1 MTDIHI
7 QNNLMN
13 EHVGG
18 KVGIPNSI
26 DINDIFKFMDLYYNR
41 TGIMYTHQYNSFNK
55 LFDEDI
61 KNFLEKSD
69 NTFFEKITK
78 DKIIKYKF
86 EYSNIAIRPPM
97 LPNEDELMFP
107 SDARN
112 RNITYNAKLIATVTQ
127 VQEIT
132 DITTDTIEKKIVGK
146 PENEFPIAY
155 IPVMLRSKYC
165 ALNIKKGYDKSECEY
180 DPGGYFVIY
189 GSEKVVI
196 PQERMVENKP
206 LVFLKKDS
214 GTESY
219 VVQVNSKSHRNN
231 RLLQVIAIKIKKD
244 GLMTIKVPII
254 NEIPVVILLR
264 ALGIETD
271 KDIIDYIVYNEK
283 DLDMI
288 NVIRSSLDGSVNEK
302 GIKIQTQ
309 QEALEYLLTKMRV
322 IKKYSESDKVVKQQQ
337 RLLHLRTLLENNFL
351 PHVEGGLLYKAYYI
365 GYMINRLL
373 KCYLGR
379 IPPDDRDSYI
389 NKRIDLI
396 GNLMEELISQH
407 YRKMLN
413 ECNKYFKK
421 RNQNDENPLNVINQ
435 IKPTII
441 EQGLRISLMTGAWG
455 RKKGVAQMLQRLSF
469 KQMISFERR
478 IDSPGGDASTSKL
491 TSPRHLHP
499 SSLGFTCCLT
509 GDTLILQADN
519 TYKQIKDMTNDDK
532 VITYNIE
539 TKNEEVSNIYN
550 WFVKQPSEDYLIQ
563 ITMIGNWKIKCT
575 IDHPIL
581 VFIRETNEHKY
592 IQAQYLT
599 VGMELVTKNTILE
612 NTYELINIKL
622 IEQIPVEPVYDF
634 TTESPNHNFIADYI
648 VVHNCVETPEH
659 ANVGLTKHLSLIGN
673 ITIISNSQFPII
685 KNYLADKITDI
696 RDIKSIELK
705 NYTKVFLNGEWL
717 GLTDNPIALDDELR
731 HKKLHGTFDNTISI
745 VNDIKNR
752 EIRVYCDSGRL
763 FRPVIRVDN
772 NNVLL
777 TKELINNTSINK
789 ADNKI
794 SDWNEF
800 MMKNPNI
807 IEYIDME
814 EQPYL
819 MIAPNVSDVEIARTN
834 MTDSVSKVK
843 DIKQGTILNR
853 YDDMKYVRYTHCEFH
868 PSLLIGNISTNIP
881 FCNHNAGP
889 RNIFSYAQS
898 KQGMGIY
905 TSNYRDRLDISYI
918 LYHPQKPL
926 ITTRTAKY
934 IYTDVLTDGENCIV
948 AIACYGG

>member
-1 MTDIHI
+1 MTNIPI
-7 QNNLMN
+7 LNFMN
-13 EHVGG
+13 KHEGG
-18 KVGIPNSI
+18 KIDTPNVL

-132 DITTDTIEKKIVGK
+132 DITTDIVEKKIIGK

-165 ALNIKKGYDKSECEY
+165 SLNIKKGYDVSECEY
-180 DPGGYFVIY
+180 DPGGYFIIY

-231 RLLQVIAIKIKKD
+231 RLLQVIAIKMKKD
-244 GLMTIKVPII
+244 NTMTIKVPII

-264 ALGIETD
+264 ALGIESD

-288 NVIRSSLDGSVNEK
+288 NVIRASLEGSINEK

-351 PHVEGGLLYKAYYI
+351 PHIEGGLLYKAYYI

-379 IPPDDRDSYI
+379 IPPDDRDSYV

-499 SSLGFTCCLT
+499 SSMGFTCCLT
-509 GDTLILQADN
+509 GDTEILMSDG
-519 TYKQIKDMTNDDK
+519 TIKQIKDIKNDDK
-532 VITYNIE
+532 VITFNIE
-539 TKNEEVSNIYN
+539 TGEEEISNIHS
-550 WFVKQPSEDYLIQ
+550 WFVKQPTENILEIDICGS
-563 ITMIGNWKIKCT
+563 TIKCT
-575 IDHPIL
+575 VDHPFL
-581 VFIRETNEHKY
+581 VYFRETSEDKY
-592 IQAQYLT
+592 IQAQHLT
-599 VGMELVTKNTILE
+599 VGMEVVGKNSILA
-612 NTYELINIKL
+612 NTYDLYKIQSIK
-622 IEQIPVEPVYDF
+622 EIPIEPVYDF
-634 TTESPNHNFIADYI
+634 TTESNNHNFIANGI

-685 KNYLADKITDI
+685 KNYLTDKIFDI
-696 RDIKSIELK
+696 RDIKSTELK

-717 GLTDNPIALDDELR
+717 GLTDTPIVLDDELKN
-731 HKKLHGTFDNTISI
+731 KKLHGTFDNTISI
-745 VNDIKNR
+745 VNDIKNK

-777 TKELINNTSINK
+777 TKELINSTSINK
-789 ADNKI
+789 SDNKI
-794 SDWNEF
+794 ADWTEF
-800 MMKNPNI
+800 MMKHPNI

-834 MTDSVSKVK
+834 MIESVNKVK
-843 DIKQGTILNR
+843 DIKQGTVLNR
-853 YDDMKYVRYTHCEFH
+853 YDDMKYVKYTHCEFH

-905 TSNYRDRLDISYI
+905 VSNPGSRLDISYI

>member
-1 MTDIHI
+1 
-7 QNNLMN
+7 MN
-13 EHVGG
+13 DHVGG
-18 KVGIPNSI
+18 KMETSNTI

-132 DITTDTIEKKIVGK
+132 DITTDLVEKKIVGK

-165 ALNIKKGYDKSECEY
+165 SLNIKKGYDKSECEY

-214 GTESY
+214 GAESY

-231 RLLQVIAIKIKKD
+231 RLLQVIAIKMKKD
-244 GLMTIKVPII
+244 GMMTIKVPII

-288 NVIRSSLDGSVNEK
+288 NVIRASLDGSVNEK

-309 QEALEYLLTKMRV
+309 QEALEFLLTKMRV

-499 SSLGFTCCLT
+499 SSLGFTCC
-509 GDTLILQADN
+509 
-519 TYKQIKDMTNDDK
+519 
-532 VITYNIE
+532 
-539 TKNEEVSNIYN
+539 
-550 WFVKQPSEDYLIQ
+550 
-563 ITMIGNWKIKCT
+563 
-575 IDHPIL
+575 
-581 VFIRETNEHKY
+581 
-592 IQAQYLT
+592 
-599 VGMELVTKNTILE
+599 
-612 NTYELINIKL
+612 
-622 IEQIPVEPVYDF
+622 
-634 TTESPNHNFIADYI
+634 
-648 VVHNCVETPEH
+648 VETPEH

-685 KNYLADKITDI
+685 KNYLADKVIDI
-696 RDIKSIELK
+696 RDIKSTELK

-745 VNDIKNR
+745 VNDIKNK

-789 ADNKI
+789 SDNKI
-794 SDWNEF
+794 ADWNEF

-834 MTDSVSKVK
+834 MKESVNKVK
-843 DIKQGTILNR
+843 DIKQGTVLNR